1 MNLLAPVSSIMT
13 KNLVTLKSN
22 DSIATAAEVFKTK
35 KVHHIPVVDNGKL
48 VGMLS
53 KSDYLFFR
61 RGFLNN
67 QDDEKIEEI
76 RMQNYEVSF
85 IMSKVIAT
93 LESSDRI
100 NVTLDI
106 FKENMFHA
114 IPIVDNGQLC
124 GMVTTY
130 DIIKNLAEDK
140 TAVNEYA

>member
-13 KNLVTLKSN
+13 KNLVTLKPN

-85 IMSKVIAT
+85 IMTKGIAT

-100 NVTLDI
+100 NVTLEI

-114 IPIVDNGQLC
+114 IPIVDNGQLA
-124 GMVTTY
+124 GIVTTY